1 MGFPG
6 GSNSK
11 EPTYNAGD
19 LSSIPE
25 SERSPGGEGMATHS
39 SIFAWKSH
47 GQRSLTGYGAQG
59 HKESNMTE
67 WLTYTHKQTHHIIL
81 MN

>member
-1 MGFPG
+1 MGFPS

-19 LSSIPE
+19 LRSVPE

-39 SIFAWKSH
+39 SIFAWEVPWTEEPDKL
-47 GQRSLTGYGAQG
+47 RCTGPPRVK
-59 HKESNMTE
+59 HD
-67 WLTYTHKQTHHIIL
+67 
-81 MN
+81 